1 MGLFG
6 PCEPARWKSKQLGL
20 DLRTPGPKTW
30 VGAAR
35 CGPDDLALQ
44 LLKAQGELLRM
55 GRMTKV
61 ISNHRI
67 CYRLC
72 SPWPSGRGSGQIPLP
87 KLPKHPRSQPH
98 SAPAQLAR
106 LPPPAQPSSLAGP
119 RRSISTPASFAQ
131 APVAPFAVAHVTFL
145 LPLHVSVE
153 SRRPM
158 WLATGFHTFGSNWR
172 PQTANSRSPHVHNTP
187 ESSCP
192 LDLKLVLGVL
202 ADPQLRR
209 SGLEVDLSRKQG
221 RCHPRSLVAL
231 DSVIPKERRNP
242 CLPSLTHPVACVK
255 ATCSADGRYL
265 PNLVFRV
272 PHTLED
278 FILQHQSLAK
288 HQQTLHCWQ
297 PLGGVP

>member
-1 MGLFG
+1 MFALALWAGKRSDPPSQAQPQASAISAPLSSS
-6 PCEPARWKSKQLGL
+6 PAR
-20 DLRTPGPKTW
+20 PP
-30 VGAAR
+30 
-35 CGPDDLALQ
+35 P
-44 LLKAQGELLRM
+44 
-55 GRMTKV
+55 
-61 ISNHRI
+61 
-67 CYRLC
+67 
-72 SPWPSGRGSGQIPLP
+72 PPSS
-87 KLPKHPRSQPH
+87 
-98 SAPAQLAR
+98 AQLVGRSPPLNFNSSIICSSPSCSVCSCTCYIFVTVACLRGKQKANVAGNWLSHLR
-106 LPPPAQPSSLAGP
+106 LKLEA
-119 RRSISTPASFAQ
+119 
-131 APVAPFAVAHVTFL
+131 
-145 LPLHVSVE
+145 
-153 SRRPM
+153 
-158 WLATGFHTFGSNWR
+158 
-172 PQTANSRSPHVHNTP
+172 QTANSRSPHVHNTP